1 MSGSPD
7 VESGSVT
14 PELVPQPEKKVEL
27 DVGGEEEPGEEVA
40 GDDGGPSVG
49 VAGSTVDKIQFR
61 KAMDSIMVARTGRG
75 PAAVKAGQDAAEA
88 QKKMLITAVVI
99 VGILILI
106 LALGAFVIIK
116 IAGDAETTTQ
126 EVGRRRRS
134 LLKALGKDE
143 NFDIFR
149 GDYLDDRSSEQIS
162 AAGVDSQLPAMDIFR
177 RK

>member
-126 EVGRRRRS
+126 ATPLSNSTVRGRILFNALIPVAENEVGRRRRS

-149 GDYLDDRSSEQIS
+149 GDYCE
-162 AAGVDSQLPAMDIFR
+162 
-177 RK
+177 